1 MKKFLVAAFALFTFA
16 AAYIAAPFVTVW
28 SVREAIRNGDA
39 AYLDEKMEWPTV
51 RASLRE
57 SLTDYAIGP
66 TPVALPGQPV
76 EQPGFWKRV
85 KNGLSRRAV
94 DNMVESYVTPEG
106 LPQLFGMRQ
115 FYRENISSEA
125 NAAPLPWHQRA
136 YGFWSRIKRA
146 VFHSPG
152 IRSRDRGSQRPDA
165 PLHRPPEAARRRL
178 ESHRAARAHG
188 GPGRKPGLATPVATY
203 ASIRFSAAVSRAM
216 RSAASVMRSR
226 LSSTTCS
233 GDFATLASLPSQAAA
248 LP

>member
-146 VFHSPG
+146 VFHSSAVFEVE
-152 IRSRDRGSQRPDA
+152 IADRNDPTRHYIAHLKLRGVAWKVTELRVRTVA
-165 PLHRPPEAARRRL
+165 PAENPA
-178 ESHRAARAHG
+178 
-188 GPGRKPGLATPVATY
+188 
-203 ASIRFSAAVSRAM
+203 
-216 RSAASVMRSR
+216 
-226 LSSTTCS
+226 
-233 GDFATLASLPSQAAA
+233 
-248 LP
+248 